1 MWDET
6 VYDLPLSVMVG
17 NKLRGNKVHEHRHD
31 DYLEDHVPA
40 DSSVVTL

>member
-17 NKLRGNKVHEHRHD
+17 NKLRGNKVYERGH
-31 DYLEDHVPA
+31 DYLENHMPA
-40 DSSVVTL
+40 DSSVVTS